1 MRRPRFRHR
10 CTFMLTYAYFAVLAA
25 ACLVALADWRKGV
38 YAAILLDFVRDPVRK
53 LDPSE
58 SVLITISVLGL
69 WGVIFVAAW
78 TRSQSELQSYF
89 RRNPYLLKAFRLLVL
104 ATIPGC
110 LIAMVSYAGGYRM
123 VALGLVSYLA
133 PTAGVAIG
141 IAYSR
146 RPDEVAKLLSWYCIV
161 NGLAL
166 LGVLAEYSG
175 FALPALG
182 GLKDMVWIRY
192 SGTDVVKLIGG
203 FYRSPDI
210 MGLHAA
216 QVAMFSMIL
225 TIRKPDRL
233 TPGWALLTAFAG
245 LCLILSGRRKM
256 LGMPLVFVAAF
267 SFLCYLRGMRASRFA
282 LVPVACVSLAAVGVY
297 MGATDTYVADE
308 YTSYVGSLFTDG
320 ASRSHEILVGS
331 TLSTFDQSGVLGRG
345 IGSATQGNYH
355 IVGNSGDR
363 KLGWQ
368 EDGFSRILGELGV
381 FGLFCLLAAVLAL
394 LKGVLLAVRAVDR
407 RSPLAAFQLM
417 LFAVVFANL
426 CSFLISHQQYSGD
439 PPSAIIVLF
448 VLGVALSVPSMQQRA
463 MSNHGRNANARGLGP
478 GQGLAPIARSPELFP
493 RETVSKNPLAQ
504 LHRRQ

>member
-1 MRRPRFRHR
+1 MRRPRSRR
-10 CTFMLTYAYFAVLAA
+10 RYTFMITYAYFAVLAA
-25 ACLVALADWRKGV
+25 ACLLALTDWRKGV

-53 LDPSE
+53 LDPNQ
-58 SVLITISVLGL
+58 SVLITVSILGL
-69 WGVIFVAAW
+69 WGVIFLVAW
-78 TRSQSELQSYF
+78 TRSQSELQAYF
-89 RRNPYLLKAFRLLVL
+89 RSNPYLLKAFRLLVL

-141 IAYSR
+141 IAYSK

-161 NGLAL
+161 NGFAL
-166 LGVLAEYSG
+166 FGVLAEYSG
-175 FALPALG
+175 VALPALG

-192 SGTDVVKLIGG
+192 SGTDIVKLIGG

-216 QVAMFSMIL
+216 QVAMFAMIL
-225 TIRKPDRL
+225 TIRKPDRV
-233 TPGWALLTAFAG
+233 TPGWALLAAFAG

-256 LGMPLVFVAAF
+256 LGMPMIFVAAF
-267 SFLCYLRGMRASRFA
+267 SYFCYLRGMRASRFS
-282 LVPVACVSLAAVGVY
+282 LVPLACVAVAVVGVY

-308 YTSYVGSLFTDG
+308 YTNYVGTLFTDG
-320 ASRSHEILVGS
+320 ATRSHEILVGS
-331 TLSTFDQSGVLGRG
+331 TLSTFNQSGVLGRG

-355 IVGNSGDR
+355 IVGQI
-363 KLGWQ
+363 KLGFQ

-381 FGLFCLLAAVLAL
+381 IGLFCLLAAVLAL
-394 LKGVLLAVRAVDR
+394 LNGVLLAVRAVDK
-407 RSPLAAFQLM
+407 RSPLAAYQLM
-417 LFAVVFANL
+417 LLAAVFANL

-448 VLGVALSVPSMQQRA
+448 ILGVALSVPMMQRSVA
-463 MSNHGRNANARGLGP
+463 SGSGRRVIAQGP
-478 GQGLAPIARSPELFP
+478 GGAEWLVSGPMVPSPELAP
-493 RETVSKNPLAQ
+493 RESAQKNPLAQ